1 MALSL
6 LVRDQDAEPV
16 RVLADGIRVEC
27 LANGTAV
34 TMRKNLATHREY
46 GRAAYPT
53 GESLG
58 EEKGSLVIGPP
69 VTGVLLT
76 SRRSCVSEPA
86 VATTSNKKAPTRGLF
101 ESG

>member
-1 MALSL
+1 VALSL

-53 GESLG
+53 GGG
-58 EEKGSLVIGPP
+58 EANQPAGDRPARSSVRPRCHRSS
-69 VTGVLLT
+69 TGRV
-76 SRRSCVSEPA
+76 
-86 VATTSNKKAPTRGLF
+86 
-101 ESG
+101 